1 MDQALAPAYIR
12 LVSRDSLFFR
22 ILAGVLSVW
31 LVICLAEPAQ
41 LHTCVMHGGLA
52 IDATAS
58 VSHHG
63 STHAVHDVAS
73 TGAQHSHHQS
83 DGKQSNQCS
92 CLGDCSAGRTLVG
105 IIAPRATFAPT
116 AMEASPTA
124 FAYASPAIVAP
135 HFRLPFS
142 NGPPDASRRA

>member
-1 MDQALAPAYIR
+1 MDQALTPAYIR

-58 VSHHG
+58 ASHHG

-92 CLGDCSAGRTLVG
+92 CLGDCSAGTLVG
-105 IIAPRATFAPT
+105 IIAPRATFAPA

>member
-1 MDQALAPAYIR
+1 MDRAPYPVYIR
-12 LVSRDSLFFR
+12 RVSRDSLFHR

-52 IDATAS
+52 IDAT
-58 VSHHG
+58 VSGSHG
-63 STHAVHDVAS
+63 SSHVHDVAS
-73 TGAQHSHHQS
+73 TGGTQHSHHQS

-105 IIAPRATFAPT
+105 IVAPRATFVPEAI
-116 AMEASPTA
+116 EASPTA
-124 FAYASPAIVAP
+124 FAYASPAIAAP
-135 HFRLPFS
+135 HFLRPFS
-142 NGPPDASRRA
+142 NGPPDASHRA

>member
-58 VSHHG
+58 ASHHG

-105 IIAPRATFAPT
+105 IIAPRATFAPA

>member
-1 MDQALAPAYIR
+1 
-12 LVSRDSLFFR
+12 
-22 ILAGVLSVW
+22 VLSVW

-52 IDATAS
+52 IDGSAS
-58 VSHHG
+58 GSHHG
-63 STHAVHDVAS
+63 SSHAVHDLAS
-73 TGAQHSHHQS
+73 SGLTGHSHQQS

-92 CLGDCSAGRTLVG
+92 CLGDCSAGRTLVA
-105 IIAPRATFAPT
+105 IIAPRATFVSA
-116 AMEASPTA
+116 AIEASPTA

-135 HFRLPFS
+135 HFLRPFS